1 MAKILIIGGG
11 VAGLSAGIYAQLNG
25 HQAVVCE
32 KHSIPGGNLTGW
44 QRGEY
49 HIDNCIHWLT
59 GTNPAS
65 RFYSM
70 WNDLGALGDV
80 EVMQGESLYTCEA
93 DGVTLGLYTDLERI
107 RREMLAISPE
117 DKKEIDSL
125 IRAVKIMQRVDGIG
139 GKNNDQKMSIGQLIS
154 GFPTLL
160 KFYSLTTGQLAKRF
174 KHPLLSSFI
183 TAFWGEDFGAFALIV
198 VFSTFCGKNGGIP
211 RGSSC
216 AMAERMAQRLQA
228 LGGELLL
235 KKQAVKVNRKNG
247 SAKSVTFADGEEI
260 SADYVVLTCDPD
272 AAFGQILDV
281 PMPRALRNNYKN
293 YHSRRFSSYHCAF
306 ACDSAELPFDGDF
319 IIDIPEECRSVLPA
333 KQVIIREFSHEPD
346 FAPRGKNLL
355 QTLTFCFEQESK
367 KFIELKQNAKE
378 LYKKRKESI
387 AAAQMKLITDRF
399 PQLAGKLSCID
410 VWTPATYR
418 RYTASE
424 VGSYMSFALPSKL
437 FPMRISNRIRG
448 LDNVL
453 LATQWQLLPGGLPIA
468 AECGQKTIETIVKME
483 KSRRRRVSAG
493 C

>member
-11 VAGLSAGIYAQLNG
+11 VSGLSAGIYAQLNG

-32 KHSIPGGNLTGW
+32 KHFIPGGNLTGW

-70 WNDLGALGDV
+70 WKDLGALGDV
-80 EVMQGESLYTCEA
+80 EVMQGEALYTCEL
-93 DGVTLGLYTDLERI
+93 DGITLGLYTDLERI

-117 DKKEIDSL
+117 DKKEINSL

-139 GKNNDQKMSIGQLIS
+139 GKNNDQKMSIGQLLR
-154 GFPTLL
+154 GFPTLV
-160 KFYSLTTGQLAKRF
+160 KYYSLTTGQLAKRF

-198 VFSTFCGKNGGIP
+198 VFSTICGKNGGIP

-216 AMAERMAQRLQA
+216 AMAERMAQRLKS
-228 LGGELLL
+228 LGGQLLL
-235 KKQAVKVNRKNG
+235 KKQAVKVNHKDG

-260 SADYVVLTCDPD
+260 AADYVILSCDPD
-272 AAFGQILDV
+272 AVFGQILDV

-319 IIDIPEECRSVLPA
+319 VLDIPEECRSVLPA

-378 LYKKRKESI
+378 LCKKRKESI
-387 AAAQMKLITDRF
+387 AEAQMKLIINKF
-399 PQLAGKLSCID
+399 PQLEGKLSCID

-418 RYTASE
+418 RYTASA

-437 FPMRISNRIRG
+437 FPSRISNRIRG

-468 AECGQKTIETIVKME
+468 AECGQKAIETIVKLE
-483 KSRRRRVSAG
+483 KSRRPSVSAE